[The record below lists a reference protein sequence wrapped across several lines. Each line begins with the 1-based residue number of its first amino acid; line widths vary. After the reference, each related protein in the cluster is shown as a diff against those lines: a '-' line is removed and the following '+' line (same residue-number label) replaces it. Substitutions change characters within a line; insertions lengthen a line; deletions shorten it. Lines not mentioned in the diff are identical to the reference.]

1 MSNNNR
7 EKRTTILVTG
17 ATGTIGSEVVKQL
30 VSILSSLSSNYN
42 IRAAA
47 HSQNKTGRLKE
58 FGDKGVET
66 ANLDY
71 TKPETVAHALNK
83 VDKLFLQTLPVPD
96 VTDITSN
103 LVKEAKKNDVKHI
116 VKLSAMG
123 ADSEPGSTILRLHGK
138 EEKIIEESGIPYT
151 FLRPPAFMQNFITQL
166 GYTIRTQSAFYVPAG
181 DAKMSFIDARDVADI
196 AARILTNN
204 NNNKNGGSQQH
215 VNKAYDI
222 TGSDALS
229 YSHVAEILS
238 SEVGK
243 KISYIDVTEEDAR
256 KGMKQMGADDW
267 SIDIMLE
274 LFRITRAGYGSQTTT
289 AAEHIIGRKPISF
302 AQFAKDYA
310 QVLR

>member
-1 MSNNNR
+1 M
-7 EKRTTILVTG
+7 
-17 ATGTIGSEVVKQL
+17 
-30 VSILSSLSSNYN
+30 
-42 IRAAA
+42 
-47 HSQNKTGRLKE
+47 
-58 FGDKGVET
+58 
-66 ANLDY
+66 
-71 TKPETVAHALNK
+71 
-83 VDKLFLQTLPVPD
+83 QTLPIPD
-96 VTDITSN
+96 VTDIISN
-103 LVKEAKKNDVKHI
+103 LIKEAKKNDVKHI